1 MAHQTLEGRNLY
13 LRVTEPVRFINTITK
28 NIAASVEK
36 GYKVK
41 IMLGGPEAFP
51 THTFE
56 GKDIISKKPVLFIDS
71 MAYWTRMMVD
81 VNGRSDA
88 ENEKETDAVLAG
100 LEGEV
105 EAH

>member
-1 MAHQTLEGRNLY
+1 MAHDTLEGRNLY
-13 LRVTEPVRFINTITK
+13 LRVTEPARFIGTITK
-28 NIAASVEK
+28 NTAAALEK
-36 GYKVK
+36 GFNVK

-56 GKDIISKKPVLFIDS
+56 GKDILSKKLLLFVDS

-81 VNGRSDA
+81 VKGRSGA
-88 ENEKETDAVLAG
+88 ENEKETDNILAG
-100 LEGEV
+100 IEGEV